1 MSLVRDLREGQLGER
16 ALLASMLM
24 AGTASVGT
32 PQFTY
37 RVPYGPK
44 AVLFF
49 GAEVARSELFHRNTL
64 LYSLSLLLAK
74 DDFLLPLLK

>member
-37 RVPYGPK
+37 RVPYGAK
-44 AVLFF
+44 SSA
-49 GAEVARSELFHRNTL
+49 L
-64 LYSLSLLLAK
+64 LWGGGGTK
-74 DDFLLPLLK
+74 

>member
-1 MSLVRDLREGQLGER
+1 M
-16 ALLASMLM
+16 
-24 AGTASVGT
+24 
-32 PQFTY
+32 
-37 RVPYGPK
+37 GPK

>member
-1 MSLVRDLREGQLGER
+1 MSPGCPTFFSAKMSLVRDLREGQLGER

-37 RVPYGPK
+37 RVPYGAK
-44 AVLFF
+44 SSA
-49 GAEVARSELFHRNTL
+49 L
-64 LYSLSLLLAK
+64 LWGGGGTK
-74 DDFLLPLLK
+74 